1 MSRQAA
7 RVHTDPAEIARIQE
21 HIEQLPGGAH
31 VSLLME
37 DGEEIEGIVVARP
50 SAQLFFSPE
59 GIEGTNAKVRLV
71 QPAMYQPESVANTD
85 VWLDRIVLVRRLDPE
100 PQPLP
105 APGH

>member
-1 MSRQAA
+1 MSRNAP
-7 RVHTDPAEIARIQE
+7 RIHTEPSAIARLQE
-21 HIEQLPGGAH
+21 RIDLLPGGAH
-31 VSLLME
+31 VSLLMD

-50 SAQLFFSPE
+50 SAQLFFGPDGS
-59 GIEGTNAKVRLV
+59 EGTNATVRLV

-100 PQPLP
+100 AQPAP